1 MRSWCG
7 TVGASLACALASALA
22 TPPPAHAACGK
33 TERFAAK
40 KDLGPGRAPLAVGDS
55 VLLGAAEE
63 AAAIGYD
70 VDVRIC
76 RATSEG
82 LDVIKARKRR
92 NRLPHL
98 TVVALGANSDFTTAD
113 VRTALRILGPDRMLG
128 LVTPREVRGMSTGD
142 AKTMRAAAR
151 RWPNRIALIDW
162 VKNKFDESDQA
173 AAGRVD
179 EAFEAER
186 LNVYFVGSNTYLA
199 NTCVFEPGSKGSK
212 AFHLQYHENN
222 EVSMAVLNKASL
234 DHWFE
239 TFFYPV
245 YIARNDSYRLEPIG
259 PTKPFADRQKL
270 AYLKAA

>member
-162 VKNKFDESDQA
+162 VKHARARPGLTYGDGIHLTPRGQRAMARLLGKALSFAESPGA
-173 AAGRVD
+173 VP
-179 EAFEAER
+179 
-186 LNVYFVGSNTYLA
+186 SP
-199 NTCVFEPGSKGSK
+199 EPGGTTGDGGGGVQ
-212 AFHLQYHENN
+212 A
-222 EVSMAVLNKASL
+222 
-234 DHWFE
+234 
-239 TFFYPV
+239 P
-245 YIARNDSYRLEPIG
+245 
-259 PTKPFADRQKL
+259 
-270 AYLKAA
+270 